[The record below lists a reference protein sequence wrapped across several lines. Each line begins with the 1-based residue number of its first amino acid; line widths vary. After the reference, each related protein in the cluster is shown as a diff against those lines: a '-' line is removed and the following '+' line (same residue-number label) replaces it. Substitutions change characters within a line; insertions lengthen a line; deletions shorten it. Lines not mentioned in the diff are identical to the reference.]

1 MKVPEFLLRTSKGQ
15 DREWMDHQPIS
26 VRSLSLIN
34 DLDSQVNNVLLH
46 EKTHIQKPDDED
58 EEMSKEYVEAQIE
71 TIQLHATDG
80 VQDLFSNQSLAYKK
94 YVLHWLNLGADLG
107 LASLEHFRDNYLDDY
122 FSHLIDRKRKTFE
135 VFTSFQQLEI
145 KYGKNTPMFN
155 FWWDIH
161 KQYGK
166 NIEKTEKHRTN
177 KTLKNL
183 MDYGKRKAE
192 KELLEVKIRTK
203 AVIECPH
210 TSQALELHKIPREN
224 RIDSFQDVMGKCQ
237 YAIIRYAQFA
247 VDEWNRQL
255 REEKKAK
262 KCGAVNDIDDSDVE
276 LTGGKESGNNDV
288 ELTGGKESGNN
299 DVELAGGKESGNN
312 DVELAGGKESGN
324 NDGDVAPVVKAV
336 GSVDSDVAPVVKA
349 VGGSVVTPAVVKAVD
364 NEVIATA
371 IPVAEIVGCI
381 VQASAVAAAAA
392 ETTTKGMFELLMI
405 C

>member
-312 DVELAGGKESGN
+312 D
-324 NDGDVAPVVKAV
+324 GDVAPVVKAV